1 MKKKKK
7 KSIIVKKFNIGNH
20 GSPRNY
26 LSSLNR
32 FNTRQLVSMPSS
44 SEIKYNEM
52 KLITFPVYIP
62 KNDLNVFKNFS
73 PRFYVL
79 LTG

>member
-20 GSPRNY
+20 GSPPNY

-32 FNTRQLVSMPSS
+32 FNTRQLASMPSS
-44 SEIKYNEM
+44 SKIKYNGM
-52 KLITFPVYIP
+52 KLITFPEYIP
-62 KNDLNVFKNFS
+62 KNDLNIFKNFS

-79 LTG
+79 LTE